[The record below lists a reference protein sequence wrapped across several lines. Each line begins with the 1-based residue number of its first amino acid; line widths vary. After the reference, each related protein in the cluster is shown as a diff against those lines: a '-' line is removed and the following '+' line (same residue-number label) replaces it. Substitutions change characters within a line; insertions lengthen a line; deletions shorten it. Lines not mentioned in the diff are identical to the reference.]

1 MERKFQGDRRIEDG
15 GLCIL
20 FWLPSSLKLS
30 RDKTPQNIEA
40 PINANNIIR
49 VTKVGIVVK
58 IFFTPGLQLQTS
70 LSPPVADIF
79 YSSNALSFYVLFV
92 FDDSD

>member
-20 FWLPSSLKLS
+20 FWLPSSLKLRS
-30 RDKTPQNIEA
+30 DKTPQIIEA

-49 VTKVGIVVK
+49 ITKVGIVVK
-58 IFFTPGLQLQTS
+58 IFMPGLQLQTS
-70 LSPPVADIF
+70 LSPPGADSF
-79 YSSNALSFYVLFV
+79 YSSNALGFYILFV
-92 FDDSD
+92 FD

>member
-20 FWLPSSLKLS
+20 FWLPSSLKLR

-40 PINANNIIR
+40 PINANNIVRI
-49 VTKVGIVVK
+49 TKTGFVVK
-58 IFFTPGLQLQTS
+58 IFMPGLQLQAS
-70 LSPPVADIF
+70 LSPPVADRY
-79 YSSNALSFYVLFV
+79 YSSNALSFYILFI